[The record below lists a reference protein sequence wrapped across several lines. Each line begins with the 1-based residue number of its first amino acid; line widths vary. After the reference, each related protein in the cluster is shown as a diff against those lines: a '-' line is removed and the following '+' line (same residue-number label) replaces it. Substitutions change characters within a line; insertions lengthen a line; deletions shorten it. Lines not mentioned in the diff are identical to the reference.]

1 MLLARR
7 VVLSTTGI
15 KSQFESASEIFQ
27 HSFLP
32 IYKSRPR
39 IVCFTLA
46 QMKLCENSWPPKF
59 NSLVVEPKV
68 GMVLPLVLVRV
79 TLTGQASRGGQ
90 VCSDSGAAVD

>member
-1 MLLARR
+1 M
-7 VVLSTTGI
+7 
-15 KSQFESASEIFQ
+15 SETFQ
-27 HSFLP
+27 HSFLSICFLQENP
-32 IYKSRPR
+32 G
-39 IVCFTLA
+39 VGCFTLV
-46 QMKLCENSWPPKF
+46 QMKLCENSWLPKF